1 LHIARSYTTIV
12 VFGFRRIEEESIQ
25 KTQAV
30 GAGNKDYKELVSKF
44 QAVTGRGIT
53 KRQF

>member
-1 LHIARSYTTIV
+1 LV
-12 VFGFRRIEEESIQ
+12 LDEL
-25 KTQAV
+25 KKNQAV